1 MESHDSNF
9 SGADADKCALAVE
22 KARAW
27 IARRDRHYLHAASPV
42 DVLNESTID
51 MYAQFNR
58 RRHRVGNQIIY
69 ESSTRTRA
77 VYRAA
82 WRHEIDLELRVLLEM
97 LSDDDRGGSQDHVLA
112 RISDY
117 VETLEALDEESENF
131 AKAARSVSK
140 VNGKKNKQKRKSKRS
155 SLQMLPDDCDLQIID
170 AVRSARRKCP
180 HEKALQVLFITGV
193 RPAELEIGVHVRRL
207 EDTLRF
213 TITGAKRS
221 VLSKSGQDY
230 RIMDFP
236 ADHPLAK
243 GLALQGEEVVSV
255 TNAKRLTDTVRWYVE
270 KLWPDLRTKVSAYS
284 FRHRFASIL
293 KQADEPID
301 TIAKAMGHQAA
312 ASQQVYGS
320 RSTGRKFFKNA
331 AKLIDVDAPQK
342 VRKPK
347 PKTYTA
353 VENVDQ
359 PQLEKESDPL
369 IETKLTV

>member
-1 MESHDSNF
+1 MESHDVNF
-9 SGADADKCALAVE
+9 SNADSEKYAAAVE

-27 IARRDRHYLHAASPV
+27 IDSRDKHYLDATSPV
-42 DVLNESTID
+42 DVLSESTIH

-97 LSDDDRGGSQDHVLA
+97 LGDDRSGSHDHVLSK
-112 RISDY
+112 ISDH

-131 AKAARSVSK
+131 AKAAREVSR
-140 VNGKKNKQKRKSKRS
+140 VTGKKNNQKRKTKRS
-155 SLQMLPDDCDLQIID
+155 SLQMLPADCDLQILN
-170 AVRSARRKCP
+170 AVRKSRRKCP
-180 HEKALQVLFITGV
+180 HEKALQVLFMTGV

-243 GLALQGEEVVSV
+243 GLAVKGPEVVSV
-255 TNAKRLTDTVRWYVE
+255 ANAKRLTDTVRWYVE

-293 KQADEPID
+293 KQADEPVK
-301 TIAKAMGHQAA
+301 TIAKAMGHQAEV
-312 ASQQVYGS
+312 SQQVYGS

-331 AKLIDVDAPQK
+331 AKLIDVVAPQK
-342 VRKPK
+342 VREPK
-347 PKTYTA
+347 LKTCKQA
-353 VENVDQ
+353 ESAADQGNLENEQ
-359 PQLEKESDPL
+359 AGQIRAFRS
-369 IETKLTV
+369 